1 MIRVP
6 SACSIAR
13 PTTSD
18 RLTLWP
24 CSGRERRAGSRCWF
38 SSLLPC
44 SECGGNLAIISG
56 RTRRHARYAALGIST
71 VAMTFIGTGSR
82 ENNMELA
89 DMDGDGKMDLVTNS
103 AIFFQSNPHSW
114 TTVTLNSSFKGLALL
129 DIGSGQGSINVV
141 GLGGTGPYSF
151 VRQEG
156 NSFAHLYSMITAAFV
171 RGSTV
176 QEK

>member
-1 MIRVP
+1 
-6 SACSIAR
+6 
-13 PTTSD
+13 
-18 RLTLWP
+18 
-24 CSGRERRAGSRCWF
+24 
-38 SSLLPC
+38 
-44 SECGGNLAIISG
+44 
-56 RTRRHARYAALGIST
+56 
-71 VAMTFIGTGSR
+71 MTFIGTGSR

-103 AIFFQSNPHSW
+103 AIFFQNNPHSW

-156 NSFAHLYSMITAAFV
+156 NSLAHLYSMIATALCCAWINSA
-171 RGSTV
+171 RGIGNKSAGSGYRF
-176 QEK
+176 QGAQL